1 MRKEFKGTKGKW
13 RVYGYDDTVVVSD
26 IEHNG
31 TVTEVHAPDNHCD
44 HLAYCQDGTHWGE
57 DIEVAQAN
65 ARLIA
70 SAPDLLEAL
79 QRLLKSTYPNKTF
92 DDGSD
97 HDADVAL
104 RAINKALGE

>member
-1 MRKEFKGTKGKW
+1 MKKEFKGTKGQW
-13 RVYGYDDTVVVSD
+13 HAVEYAGTYIIQDGEMYEDNNILDSD
-26 IEHNG
+26 IYTEE
-31 TVTEVHAPDNHCD
+31 TVE
-44 HLAYCQDGTHWGE
+44 
-57 DIEVAQAN
+57 AN